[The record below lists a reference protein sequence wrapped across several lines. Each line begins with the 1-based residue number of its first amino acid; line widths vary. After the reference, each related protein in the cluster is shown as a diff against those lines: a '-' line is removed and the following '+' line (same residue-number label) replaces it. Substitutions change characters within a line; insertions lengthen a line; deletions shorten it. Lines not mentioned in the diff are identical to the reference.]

1 MGNVI
6 FLNDRRGVSGGA
18 AGGRGRQ
25 DSASRAGELSA
36 RTPPEFFFDVSC
48 PYSYLGAERVE
59 RLLGDVAWIPTASI
73 ELQRCWP
80 WSDSAARSRAM
91 SRAEARAA
99 ELKLPLVW
107 PERFPAPAPMAL
119 RASAYATEIGA
130 GIAFALAAARLAY
143 CGGFDLDDPEILAE
157 AAAASGIKLDDCLAA
172 ARDPARDGALLATAC
187 DLNRLGVRELPAVR
201 IGERHFAGESRL
213 AEAAAML
220 HGSPEARRAAP
231 VG

>member
-1 MGNVI
+1 MGNVV
-6 FLNDRRGVSGGA
+6 FLNERRGVSGGA
-18 AGGRGRQ
+18 AGGRGTQ
-25 DSASRAGELSA
+25 DSASRASALST

-48 PYSYLGAERVE
+48 PFSYLGAERVE
-59 RLLGDVAWIPTASI
+59 RLLGNVVWVPTASI

-80 WSDSAARSRAM
+80 WSDTAACSRAM

-107 PERFPAPAPMAL
+107 PERFPARAPMAL

-157 AAAASGIKLDDCLAA
+157 AAAAAGIKLDDCLAA

-187 DLNRLGVRELPAVR
+187 DLNRLGVNELPAVK
-201 IGERHFAGESRL
+201 IGERHIAGEWRL
-213 AEAAAML
+213 GEAAATL
-220 HGSPEARRAAP
+220 RGSPDARRAAP